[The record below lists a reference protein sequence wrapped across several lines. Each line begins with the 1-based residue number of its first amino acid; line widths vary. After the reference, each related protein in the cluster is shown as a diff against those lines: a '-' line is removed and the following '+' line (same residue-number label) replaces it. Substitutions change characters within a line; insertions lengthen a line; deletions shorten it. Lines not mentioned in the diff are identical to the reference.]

1 MIETEEI
8 LHVVERKNPRE
19 YLMQIFKA
27 WKWFAFSFIVCLI
40 IGLGFLRYSTSIY
53 SSEATIL
60 IVEDEENALLI
71 RDAIDHKDKYSLARK
86 TESESII
93 LKSRFLLQRVVKSQR
108 LNIQIFSLTGR
119 TGLKST
125 ESYQN
130 PAFTISQAED
140 SDSIL
145 YNEQMEF
152 IIHPVNSTSYELTI
166 GNTSPRLLQI
176 NDTFTIDSIDLKL
189 NTTSNYEEHW
199 MDYKYKVVITPVD
212 QVVTT
217 LQKKIIINDE
227 KSEVGVLVISLNGP
241 TPLKNDDI
249 INGLIQQYQTN
260 NIFEKN
266 KVSSNT
272 NKFLSERISLIEKEL
287 SMIES
292 SGESLKKQNDVLDV
306 DIQYSNILL
315 KQSDL
320 ENKILNTEVQ
330 LAVIQY
336 VEEYVNEEG
345 NKLVP
350 VNLGLV
356 STPLVKSI
364 SAYNTLYAEYI
375 QLKETTGS
383 KNPNLFNIENELT
396 SSKLNLQKSM
406 GSLIL
411 SQEIRLKELKTQYE
425 VGQQKIDLLP
435 RFETQQRNIDR
446 HKQIVE
452 TLYLFL
458 LQKKE
463 ENEIILAATIAD
475 CRVIDKA
482 FSNPS
487 SILPNKRIVYVLIL
501 ILSLA
506 LPLIGLYLKAI
517 LNIKVRTTG
526 DFDKYKIPLFGTIAT
541 TKEKQS
547 GYSKYLNN
555 PTSESFRILRVHLNL
570 LFDTTP
576 DLCKTVLVT
585 SLNSNEG
592 KTFTAIN
599 LARSLADIG
608 KAVLV
613 IDFDLHQQGLTDQL
627 ELKEDSKGVSNYLME
642 EKAQLND
649 LIIPSTEFD
658 SLSFITSGN
667 TPPNPSEL
675 LSSMRVQNLINEAKA
690 TFDYVIIDSRSIEE
704 TIDTYLLV
712 KHVDMTMLVCRSG
725 QLKTEELKTIRSHTS
740 AGKLGNIQV
749 IFNHYQ
755 KTFIPVY
762 RKLIRFKYN
771 S

>member
-364 SAYNTLYAEYI
+364 SAYNT
-375 QLKETTGS
+375 
-383 KNPNLFNIENELT
+383 
-396 SSKLNLQKSM
+396 
-406 GSLIL
+406 
-411 SQEIRLKELKTQYE
+411 
-425 VGQQKIDLLP
+425 
-435 RFETQQRNIDR
+435 
-446 HKQIVE
+446 
-452 TLYLFL
+452 
-458 LQKKE
+458 
-463 ENEIILAATIAD
+463 
-475 CRVIDKA
+475 
-482 FSNPS
+482 
-487 SILPNKRIVYVLIL
+487 
-501 ILSLA
+501 
-506 LPLIGLYLKAI
+506 
-517 LNIKVRTTG
+517 
-526 DFDKYKIPLFGTIAT
+526 
-541 TKEKQS
+541 
-547 GYSKYLNN
+547 
-555 PTSESFRILRVHLNL
+555 
-570 LFDTTP
+570 
-576 DLCKTVLVT
+576 
-585 SLNSNEG
+585 
-592 KTFTAIN
+592 
-599 LARSLADIG
+599 
-608 KAVLV
+608 
-613 IDFDLHQQGLTDQL
+613 
-627 ELKEDSKGVSNYLME
+627 
-642 EKAQLND
+642 
-649 LIIPSTEFD
+649 
-658 SLSFITSGN
+658 
-667 TPPNPSEL
+667 
-675 LSSMRVQNLINEAKA
+675 
-690 TFDYVIIDSRSIEE
+690 
-704 TIDTYLLV
+704 
-712 KHVDMTMLVCRSG
+712 
-725 QLKTEELKTIRSHTS
+725 
-740 AGKLGNIQV
+740 
-749 IFNHYQ
+749 
-755 KTFIPVY
+755 
-762 RKLIRFKYN
+762 
-771 S
+771 